1 MKEYEWLIYT
11 KLIGIVMTGCY
22 RTLAVNNACI
32 FFCIALI
39 HLQRTT
45 KHTNSLREKGQ
56 RESKRNWV
64 NCLLYMI
71 KSCVPSNA
79 YADRILDR

>member
-1 MKEYEWLIYT
+1 
-11 KLIGIVMTGCY
+11 MTGCY

-56 RESKRNWV
+56 RESKRN
-64 NCLLYMI
+64 
-71 KSCVPSNA
+71 
-79 YADRILDR
+79 